1 MTVRSAFAAA
11 AVAASIAA
19 FAAPASAQ
27 EVQTFDAW
35 GHTFNVPD
43 LQSAELTAVAAR
55 NDAVLITGSIA
66 PKRAYASARTGSAVE
81 NAAAAHV
88 QPIRT
93 IKVWGAWVDAPAY

>member
-35 GHTFNVPD
+35 GHTFNVPGS
-43 LQSAELTAVAAR
+43 QSAVLAPAVAR
-55 NDAVLITGSIA
+55 NDAVLTTGSIA
-66 PKRAYASARTGSAVE
+66 PKRAYASARAGSAVE
-81 NAAAAHV
+81 NAAAVRV
-88 QPIRT
+88 QATRT
-93 IKVWGAWVDAPAY
+93 INVWGARVDAPAY